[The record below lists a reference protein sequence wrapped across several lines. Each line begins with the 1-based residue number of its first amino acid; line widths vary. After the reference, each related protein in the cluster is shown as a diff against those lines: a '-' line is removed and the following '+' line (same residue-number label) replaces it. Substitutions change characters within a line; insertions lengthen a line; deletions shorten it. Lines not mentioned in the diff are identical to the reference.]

1 LLSPVHVLSLYSDA
15 SGAHRA
21 GSKHSSTKEE
31 EASKL
36 HMCAKTGLRAQNAAL
51 RLEVGRLRGQ
61 VKKLEMQLASVVAN
75 GAVVLA
81 DRPSLRRQAS
91 QKVSPAREGLGEVI
105 GDGGRDAQGR
115 ETVGAEPLFGEVVV
129 PAQPSLQPME
139 KKKMLAKEVLASLR
153 HGTVLAEHLSPIG

>member
-1 LLSPVHVLSLYSDA
+1 MDFAPCVW
-15 SGAHRA
+15 
-21 GSKHSSTKEE
+21 
-31 EASKL
+31 
-36 HMCAKTGLRAQNAAL
+36 
-51 RLEVGRLRGQ
+51 Q